1 MPQCSFVLALGV
13 AVVVAVRSLPVG
25 RESASMTY
33 HSTNF
38 GGSDCPPPPAI
49 IYAPRAELLREAM
62 TRFNLSLAYAAIT
75 PRVSR
80 RRLADFVFNQYV
92 GFAGIVIDH
101 DGYALD
107 LLAMDVDA
115 ILGGD
120 DDPSWSW
127 CGDFLAAR
135 MRMPK
140 QSTAMKVAARYKLL
154 WIALAIHNPA
164 AARDVMR

>member
-1 MPQCSFVLALGV
+1 MPQCPFLLALGV
-13 AVVVAVRSLPVG
+13 AVVVAVRGLPLG

-33 HSTNF
+33 HSTHF
-38 GGSDCPPPPAI
+38 SGGDYPPPPAI

-75 PRVSR
+75 PRLSR
-80 RRLADFVFNQYV
+80 RRLADFVFDQYV

-127 CGDFLAAR
+127 CGDFLSAR
-135 MRMPK
+135 VRVP
-140 QSTAMKVAARYKLL
+140 QQNAAMKIAARYKLL

-164 AARDVMR
+164 AARDVLR